1 MAPSRQAWRLDLAVD
16 PRKPALIQGRALKAE
31 RVKAGLTQEEAA
43 GLVDVV
49 AITVSRWERGTQ
61 PIPEEKARVLREHYS
76 RLRGEAEREAP
87 KIALGLPARV
97 RVWIQEFLL
106 ELTRADVSER
116 EVEEARRV
124 LTNPDFARFFSGGE
138 PSEETEAQLL
148 EGLEGYGVV
157 IKNTLRSRGYSLPK

>member
-1 MAPSRQAWRLDLAVD
+1 MPVNPRNQAVT
-16 PRKPALIQGRALKAE
+16 QGRALKAE
-31 RVKAGLTQEEAA
+31 RVRAGLTQEEAA

-49 AITVSRWERGTQ
+49 AITVSRWERGAQ
-61 PIPEEKARVLREHYS
+61 PIPDDKARALREHYS

-87 KIALGLPARV
+87 KVALGLPPSI

-106 ELTRADVSER
+106 ELTKAAVSER

-138 PSEETEAQLL
+138 PTDETESQLL
-148 EGLEGYGVV
+148 EGLEGYGAA
-157 IKNTLRSRGYSLPK
+157 IRNTLRSRGYSLPK

>member
-1 MAPSRQAWRLDLAVD
+1 MAVTPRNPAVT
-16 PRKPALIQGRALKAE
+16 QGRALKAD
-31 RVKAGLTQEEAA
+31 RVRAGLTQEEAA

-76 RLRGEAEREAP
+76 RLRGEAEREVP
-87 KIALGLPARV
+87 KVALGLPPRI

-116 EVEEARRV
+116 EVDEARRV

-138 PSEETEAQLL
+138 PTDETESQQL
-148 EGLEGYGVV
+148 EGLEGYGAA
-157 IKNTLRSRGYSLPK
+157 IKNTLRSRGYSIPK